1 MPSLGITI
9 EVVGPTYVFLTIE
22 IYSGVGARTTSSIHP
37 LQGIVCHSCSPCSMI
52 ISSWRTLEFQ
62 WPMCI
67 KSRCV
72 LFFDQNLRNSV
83 LLFFCL
89 LIILGCF
96 VVVVFFCLCRYLVRF
111 IDLLYIGYCVRMCA
125 GGQICFF
132 HIKPPPPKPTVSPRS
147 CACSLLLTASWGW
160 AKWSCVCKPRDSK
173 ERRFISV
180 EGLRES
186 RWRPASHSEE
196 GVR

>member
-72 LFFDQNLRNSV
+72 LFFFLSKSEE
-83 LLFFCL
+83 F
-89 LIILGCF
+89 G
-96 VVVVFFCLCRYLVRF
+96 VVVFLSSDHIGLFCC
-111 IDLLYIGYCVRMCA
+111 C
-125 GGQICFF
+125 CFF
-132 HIKPPPPKPTVSPRS
+132 AVADTWSGSLICSILAIVCVCVQEGKFVSFILSLRRQNRLSLRAPVRA
-147 CACSLLLTASWGW
+147 ACSWQLRGAGQNEAVCANHVIRKSDAS
-160 AKWSCVCKPRDSK
+160 
-173 ERRFISV
+173 
-180 EGLRES
+180 
-186 RWRPASHSEE
+186 
-196 GVR
+196 